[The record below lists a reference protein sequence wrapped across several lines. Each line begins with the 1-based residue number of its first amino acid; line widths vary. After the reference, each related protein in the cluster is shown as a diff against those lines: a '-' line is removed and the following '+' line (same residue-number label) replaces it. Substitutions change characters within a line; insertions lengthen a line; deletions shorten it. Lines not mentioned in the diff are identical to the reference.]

1 MNCPLCHKSYPCVH
15 TRVSRAVSD
24 TEAVTS
30 SVSGVRPPASSAV
43 PSPGVQ
49 APGIAAPGVEAKTRA
64 DRELWR
70 REVALRVRRHR
81 ARRGRYDP
89 NASLDLDFPSDA
101 ALAVAPERPLSAP
114 EFLESESEP
123 VFSLPM
129 HEPEPEPA
137 ESPTIGERSLEASV
151 ASVEAGPELEPAMRL
166 PRKVIRFPRYA
177 PVEPVIA
184 QRPPIVEVELAEPV
198 PEGPRILDAP
208 EPEATQMELLPSFA
222 DIRLDEA
229 PAVDLCEEL
238 ESVPKPAPL
247 ARRLASGAVDSGIV
261 LFTAGLFAAIFIQI
275 VASAPTGRLALL
287 FSAGVGVTLW
297 LLFQYLFLVY
307 GGATPG
313 MRATQLE
320 LFSLNGRRPSRFARR
335 VRALAA
341 TLSAVS
347 VGLGFAWALV
357 DEDTLGWH
365 DRISQTYLKSS
376 T

>member
-1 MNCPLCHKSYPCVH
+1 MICPLCNKRYPCVH
-15 TRVSRAVSD
+15 SRESRAVSETD
-24 TEAVTS
+24 AVTS
-30 SVSGVRPPASSAV
+30 SVSGVRPPASSV
-43 PSPGVQ
+43 VQ
-49 APGIAAPGVEAKTRA
+49 APGIQAPGSKAPGMEAKTRA
-64 DRELWR
+64 DHEFWR
-70 REVALRVRRHR
+70 QEVALRVRRHR

-89 NASLDLDFPSDA
+89 NASLDLEFPFDA

-114 EFLESESEP
+114 EFSESDP

-129 HEPEPEPA
+129 HEPELEPA
-137 ESPTIGERSLEASV
+137 ENLTVGESSLKGGV
-151 ASVEAGPELEPAMRL
+151 ASVEAEPEPEPAMRL

-177 PVEPVIA
+177 SVEPVIA

-198 PEGPRILDAP
+198 REGPRILDAP

-238 ESVPKPAPL
+238 ESIPKPAPL

-261 LFTAGLFAAIFIQI
+261 LFAAGLFAAIFIQI